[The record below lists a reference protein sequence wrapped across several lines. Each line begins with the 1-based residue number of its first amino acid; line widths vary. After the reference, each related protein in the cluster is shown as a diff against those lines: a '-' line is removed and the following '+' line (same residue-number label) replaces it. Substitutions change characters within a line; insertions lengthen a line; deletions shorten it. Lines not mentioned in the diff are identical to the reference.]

1 MVTEDVLQKIN
12 HGFKMVNLK
21 MEKDMGIKEKLSKMD
36 KFFMVSFKMA
46 NLLKIGNDFFVCL
59 MIWWI

>member
-21 MEKDMGIKEKLSKMD
+21 MEKIMALKDKLIKMD
-36 KFFMVSFKMA
+36 QLLIMSIQMA
-46 NLLKIGNDFFVCL
+46 IKLKLGNDFFVCL